1 MSFPRIFNFRAAS
14 CGFVVT
20 AFYIAAYISLA
31 IFPFALFLSM
41 MGHVPVDE
49 MKKHV
54 SSGRAPLVLAL
65 DVGTSSVRA
74 AAYDETGREITGTQ
88 ARTASNLSTT
98 IEGGA
103 ELYAE
108 EAVEQVARTVDAALA
123 LAGHQASRI
132 ETVAVSCFWHS
143 LVGVDI
149 EGCPLTPVFGWAD
162 TRATLEADE
171 LRRRFDERAIHA
183 RTGAPFHPSYWPAKL
198 LWLRR
203 TRTEIYNRVSRWL
216 SFGEFLALKFF
227 GQAQSSVSLAS
238 GTGLFNLHTCA
249 WDEELRRELEI
260 ASSQLP
266 TIVETDKAFNLLSND
281 YARRWPQLSKARWFP
296 AIGDGAA
303 NNIGAGC
310 TSREQVALMI
320 GTSGA
325 MRVLFEGAPP
335 AELPPGL
342 WCYRADRRR
351 VTLGGALSDGGGLWA
366 WMNESLR
373 LSANAKE
380 TEEALS
386 ELEPDSHGL
395 TLLPFWAGERS
406 TGWHGRARGAM
417 LGLSMHT
424 RPIEILRA
432 AMEAV
437 AYRFAFIADALQ
449 LVAPTARIIASGGA
463 LHASSVWAQI
473 IADVLGRPLTLSGA
487 EETSSRGAV
496 LLALEASGKIK
507 NICEECAPVEP
518 IIEPDMMRHA
528 RYQKAR
534 ERQQQLYERLV
545 ADEEMARLINEAA
558 QNTSED

>member
-1 MSFPRIFNFRAAS
+1 MPVAENQNH
-14 CGFVVT
+14 G
-20 AFYIAAYISLA
+20 IA
-31 IFPFALFLSM
+31 
-41 MGHVPVDE
+41 
-49 MKKHV
+49 
-54 SSGRAPLVLAL
+54 RAPLVLAI
-65 DVGTSSVRA
+65 DVGTTSVRA
-74 AAYDETGREITGTQ
+74 AAYDETGREIRGTQ
-88 ARTASNLSTT
+88 ARTAINSSMTL
-98 IEGGA
+98 EGGA
-103 ELYAE
+103 ELDAV

-123 LAGHQASRI
+123 LAGHQAHRI

-149 EGCPLTPVFGWAD
+149 EGRAITPVFGWAD

-171 LRRRFDERAIHA
+171 LRRRFDERSIHA

-203 TRTEIYNRVSRWL
+203 TQTDIYNRVQRWL
-216 SFGEFLALKFF
+216 SFGEFLALRFF

-249 WDEELRRELEI
+249 WDEELCRELEI
-260 ASSQLP
+260 AHAQLP
-266 TIVETDKAFNLLSND
+266 TIVETDGTFNLLSND

-303 NNIGAGC
+303 NSIGAGC
-310 TSREQVALMI
+310 TSRERVALMI

-335 AELPPGL
+335 ARLPQGL

-351 VTLGGALSDGGGLWA
+351 VVVGGALSDGGGLWA
-366 WMNESLR
+366 WMNEALR
-373 LSANAKE
+373 LSANVKE

-386 ELEPDSHGL
+386 ELKPDSHGL

-437 AYRFAFIADALQ
+437 AYRFAFIAEALS
-449 LVAPTARIIASGGA
+449 LVAPTARITASGGA
-463 LHASSVWAQI
+463 LNASNVWAQI
-473 IADVLGRPLTLSGA
+473 IADVLGCPLNLSGA

-507 NICEECAPVEP
+507 SIGEECARLEP

-528 RYQKAR
+528 RYSKAR
-534 ERQQQLYERLV
+534 QRHEQLYERLV
-545 ADEEMARLINEAA
+545 ADEETARLINEAA
-558 QNTSED
+558 HKRSEE